1 MSTLPPPYSNSYWV
15 QPGRLLAG
23 EYPGAFMPTV
33 ARRKLR
39 LLLDAG
45 VTFFLDLTHSADGLE
60 SYEDL
65 LRAEAKAFPTP
76 VTYRRMAIPDR
87 DIPTAAQMVETL
99 NVIDEAL
106 AAGQVVYI
114 HCWGGIGRTGTVV
127 GCHLAR
133 HCDKPDGRGDAALA
147 HLAAL
152 WQTVEKRNLH
162 PQSPET
168 PAQVEMVRTWAE
180 VAGAR

>member
-1 MSTLPPPYSNSYWV
+1 MSTLPPPYPNSYWV

-23 EYPGAFMPTV
+23 EYPGAFMPTM

-45 VTFFLDLTHSADGLE
+45 VTFFLDLTHPADGLE
-60 SYEDL
+60 PYTDL
-65 LRAEAKAFPTP
+65 LQAEAKAFPTP

-87 DIPTAAQMVETL
+87 DIPTATQMVETL

-127 GCHLAR
+127 GCYLAR
-133 HCDKPDGRGDAALA
+133 HCDKPTGRGDAALA
-147 HLAAL
+147 QLAEL
-152 WQTVEKRNLH
+152 WQTVEKRDRH
-162 PQSPET
+162 PRSPET
-168 PAQVEMVRTWAE
+168 SAQVHMVRVWAE
-180 VAGAR
+180 AVN

>member
-133 HCDKPDGRGDAALA
+133 DAALA